1 MIHMENNNKK
11 YFVTRYKNFAITLSF
26 LLGEDFMRFDDKR
39 EEGKKIYSFKNS
51 DKLQNMVSKID
62 ELKNDK

>member
-1 MIHMENNNKK
+1 MENNDKK

-26 LLGEDFMRFDDKR
+26 LLNEDFMRFDDKR

>member
-1 MIHMENNNKK
+1 
-11 YFVTRYKNFAITLSF
+11 
-26 LLGEDFMRFDDKR
+26 MRFDDKR

>member
-1 MIHMENNNKK
+1 MENNNKK

-62 ELKNDK
+62 ESKYDK